1 VTLKLHI
8 LDHMPGDLLSAPLEK
23 LGDILPG
30 PTLLRIPGRTEPPLF
45 LSTLLHGDE
54 PTGFLAAQKLLAK
67 YLQAPEGPPRSIWL
81 FLGNVHAAQTRLRH
95 LEEQPDF
102 NRIWNGGTRPEHRL
116 ADEVKQLARQNGL
129 FACIDIHN
137 TSGKNPHYAAINR
150 LDPAC
155 IFLGK
160 LFSDKLVYF
169 TRPAEVLSN
178 AFAEFCPAV
187 TVECGQPGDPKGVD
201 HVHDFVEQCLNLT
214 AIVPAGYRGADESIF
229 HSIGR
234 IEIPAHCRISFD
246 HDRAGKDFAFVE
258 NLDSLNFT
266 ELPENTLIGWRY
278 NPGETLSVIDETG
291 KEVGDEF
298 FCYKEE
304 EIRLKRAVVPSML
317 TTSPYAALDDCL
329 GYLMQR
335 YVLG

>member
-1 VTLKLHI
+1 VSLKLNI
-8 LDHMPGDLLSAPLEK
+8 LDHVPDGVLTAPLEK
-23 LGDILPG
+23 LGDHLPG
-30 PTLLRIPGRTEPPLF
+30 PTLLRIPGRTDPPLF
-45 LSTLLHGDE
+45 ISTLLHGDE
-54 PTGFLAAQKLLAK
+54 PTGFLAVQKLLTK
-67 YLQAPEGPPRSIWL
+67 YLQSPEGPPRSIWL
-81 FLGNVHAAQTRLRH
+81 FLGNVHAAKTRLRH
-95 LEEQPDF
+95 RDDQPDF
-102 NRIWNGGTRPEHRL
+102 NRIWNGGDRPEHRL
-116 ADEVKQLARQNGL
+116 ADEVKTVARHRGL

-169 TRPAEVLSN
+169 IRPDTVLSN

-201 HVHDFVEQCLNLT
+201 HVHDFVEQCLHLT
-214 AIVPAGYRGADESIF
+214 AIVPRGYRAEDEAIY

-234 IEIPAHCRISFD
+234 IEIPDHCTIGFD
-246 HDRAGKDFAFVE
+246 HDRAGRDFAFVE
-258 NLDSLNFT
+258 NLDSLNFA

-278 NPGETLSVIDETG
+278 NPRETLSVLDETG

-298 FCYKEE
+298 FSYKGE